1 MSVDGVD
8 VLLIGPSDLSIELG
22 VSLDFEG
29 SVYEEKGL
37 DIIAEACKKHGVVPG
52 MYFIPPTM
60 DPNFFVEKGYKF
72 FTMPWA
78 TWANKGI
85 NNGLSSINRK

>member
-1 MSVDGVD
+1 
-8 VLLIGPSDLSIELG
+8 
-22 VSLDFEG
+22 
-29 SVYEEKGL
+29 
-37 DIIAEACKKHGVVPG
+37 

-78 TWANKGI
+78 KWATEGI
-85 NNGLSSINRK
+85 NSGLGPINR